1 MTVKKEDIL
10 KVLNELKPLV
20 KAENEATD
28 NWTKEMNTA
37 WYKPLAEL
45 AKEMGVAP
53 IIINAKNSDGTDNWD
68 KIETIGV
75 GVIIKVVTD

>member
-1 MTVKKEDIL
+1 MKKEEIL

-28 NWTKEMNTA
+28 NWSREMNEA
-37 WYKPLAEL
+37 WHKPLAEL
-45 AKEMGVAP
+45 AKNLELTP
-53 IIINAKNSDGTDNWD
+53 IVLPKKNADGTSNWD

-75 GVIIKVVTD
+75 GFIVKVDD